1 VPNIHV
7 IGDACIG
14 GAIPKSASAA
24 NAEAKACAGAVASL
38 ISGAAP
44 VMPKL
49 DGTCYNT
56 VAPGYA
62 FSLSGSYQPKD
73 DIFAEIEGSGFTS
86 PVDAPL
92 EARQREADIAQ
103 SWYHSITAETFG

>member
-14 GAIPKSASAA
+14 GGIPKSASAA
-24 NAEAKACAGAVASL
+24 SAEAKACAGAVANL
-38 ISGAAP
+38 ITAAAP
-44 VMPKL
+44 AMPKL

-62 FSLSGSYQPKD
+62 FSLSGIYQPRD
-73 DIFAEIEGSGFTS
+73 DIFAEVEGSGFTS
-86 PVDAPL
+86 PVDAPREVRL
-92 EARQREADIAQ
+92 READQAQ
-103 SWYHSITAETFG
+103 SWYKAITVETFG

>member
-14 GAIPKSASAA
+14 GGIPKSASAA
-24 NAEAKACAGAVASL
+24 NAEAKACASAVVSL
-38 ISGAAP
+38 LSGASPP
-44 VMPKL
+44 VPRL

-62 FSLSGSYQPKD
+62 FSLSGTYQPKD

-86 PVDAPL
+86 PVDAPP
-92 EARQREADIAQ
+92 ETRVREAEVAQ
-103 SWYHSITAETFG
+103 SWYHTITAETFG